1 MNREFLRKHD
11 ILKGKEL
18 SDWID
23 YGLDE
28 YEVQSMVYPSDKEL
42 KKLNYTPIFLGYY
55 LYWDSQKNRDV
66 AVSHGFKVREEGPI
80 MGLYDYADLDCMNI
94 VIHHYF
100 KWLKFGFNRI
110 TDNASNEIRKE
121 GLLRPEAVK
130 LVQKKDGVKPPI
142 EYIEKF
148 CEQIN
153 ISVEEF

>member
-1 MNREFLRKHD
+1 MLIIGSPCNFSIIPNLAVKLNIPLVIWGENPLHEYGGSGEEKEITSLNREFLRKHD

-66 AVSHGFKVREEGPI
+66 AVSHGFKVRKRG
-80 MGLYDYADLDCMNI
+80 
-94 VIHHYF
+94 
-100 KWLKFGFNRI
+100 
-110 TDNASNEIRKE
+110 
-121 GLLRPEAVK
+121 
-130 LVQKKDGVKPPI
+130 Q
-142 EYIEKF
+142 
-148 CEQIN
+148 
-153 ISVEEF
+153 